1 MMEKPRIVFMGTPEF
16 AVPPLQRLIDEAYPV
31 VGVVCQP
38 DRPQGRHQR
47 VIAPPVKVLAEAY
60 GITVL
65 QPEKVRTPD
74 FAAQVRSLSPD
85 LIVTAAYGRILPANI
100 LAIPPRGCLNVHASL
115 LPAYRGAAPIQWS
128 IIRGEK
134 ETGVTIMLMD
144 EGMDTGDI
152 LLQRRLPIA
161 EDIDAEQLSRQL
173 ARLGADML
181 PEVIEGWLDGSLIAQ
196 NQDSLGTASQIT
208 PLSRELGRINWMSS
222 AGEIHDL
229 IRGLYPW
236 PGAYT
241 AFAQKRLKIHR
252 ARICHDVSILTQAAG
267 MAPGRICATGP
278 DSISVVC
285 GDGVIDLLEIQ
296 PDAGRR
302 MLCRDC
308 GHNYQPG
315 LMMGDDV
322 DDV

>member
-1 MMEKPRIVFMGTPEF
+1 
-16 AVPPLQRLIDEAYPV
+16 V
-31 VGVVCQP
+31 VT
-38 DRPQGRHQR
+38 
-47 VIAPPVKVLAEAY
+47 PPVKALAEAH
-60 GITVL
+60 GIPVM
-65 QPEKVRTPD
+65 QPEKVRTPE
-74 FAAQVRSLSPD
+74 FADQVRSLSPD
-85 LIVTAAYGRILPANI
+85 LIVTAAYGRILPAHI

-152 LLQRRLPIA
+152 LMQRRLPIS
-161 EDIDAEQLSRQL
+161 EEIDAEQLSRQL
-173 ARLGADML
+173 AQLGAAML
-181 PEVIEGWLDGSLIAQ
+181 PEAIQGWLDGSLIAQ
-196 NQDSLGTASQIT
+196 KQDSLGPASQIT
-208 PLSRELGRINWMSS
+208 PLSREIGQINWLSY

-241 AFAQKRLKIHR
+241 SFGRKRLKVHR
-252 ARICHDVSILTQAAG
+252 ARICRDTSILSQAAG
-267 MAPGRICATGP
+267 MAPGSICATGP

-285 GDGVIDLLEIQ
+285 GDGVLDLLEIQ
-296 PDAGRR
+296 TDAGKR

-315 LMMGDDV
+315 LMMGDD